1 MVDVEAP
8 LFAILGT
15 ALILGV
21 VCVLFL
27 LAVGVRPRDL
37 FGSKPKKTKK
47 PGDSIR
53 FEFDNR
59 PRKTGTHDGAGG
71 DFGHGEESGSGDGG
85 GD

>member
-1 MVDVEAP
+1 MVDVEAL
-8 LFAILGT
+8 LFAMLST
-15 ALILGV
+15 VLISGV
-21 VCVLFL
+21 VCALFL

-37 FGSKPKKTKK
+37 FGSKPKQTKK

-59 PRKTGTHDGAGG
+59 LRKTGTHDGAGG
-71 DFGHGEESGSGDGG
+71 DYGHGEESGSGDGG